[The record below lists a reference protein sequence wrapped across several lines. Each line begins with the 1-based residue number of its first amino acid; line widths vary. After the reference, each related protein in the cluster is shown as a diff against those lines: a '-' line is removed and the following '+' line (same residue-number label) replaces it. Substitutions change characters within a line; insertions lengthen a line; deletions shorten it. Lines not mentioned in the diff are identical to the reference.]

1 MTSAANIS
9 PFPRELAAL
18 SARLGQRIE
27 LVQGPGGNTS
37 IKDGNTLWIKAS
49 GKWLADAQRRNIFV
63 PIDLRRARALIKQGI
78 GDLASCVIG
87 ESGLRP
93 SIETAVHALIE
104 YPVVVHLHSINA
116 LAWAVRVDGQS
127 TVVSR
132 LRGLNWIWLDY
143 VRPGTALATAFCN
156 LLKKRAIANVI
167 LLGNHGL
174 VICAGSVGEVEA
186 LIKTVEERLVTLA
199 RPWQFPSSK
208 DLEYFAAIPKCR
220 LPTIMDTHAI
230 ARDPLAR
237 QLASDGALYP
247 DHAVFLGR
255 SLPIVAHQRNSSA
268 LGVIEARLA
277 LPPYCVIVQEQAVL
291 LGDECSAAAEAML
304 ACCALVVLRQHD
316 PALVRYLAANEVEA
330 LGAWE
335 MEKFRKQESA
345 PRLSKASG
353 RPRKFNDDSW

>member
-9 PFPRELAAL
+9 QFPRELATL

-63 PIDLRRARALIKQGI
+63 SIDLRRARALIKQGI

-116 LAWAVRVDGQS
+116 LAWAVRTDGQS
-127 TVVSR
+127 TVASK
-132 LRGLNWIWLDY
+132 LRGLNWVWLDY
-143 VRPGTALATAFCN
+143 ARPGPELATALYN
-156 LLKKRAIANVI
+156 LLKKRATANVI

-174 VICAGSVGEVEA
+174 VICAESVGEAEA
-186 LIKTVEERLVTLA
+186 LVKIVEKRLAALA
-199 RPWQFPSSK
+199 RPWQPPSSK
-208 DLEYFAAIPKCR
+208 DLEYFSAISECR
-220 LPTIMDTHAI
+220 LPTVMDTHAI

-237 QLASDGALYP
+237 RLASDGALYP
-247 DHAVFLGR
+247 DHAVFLGG
-255 SLPIVAHQRNSSA
+255 SVPIVTHQSDSSGHGA
-268 LGVIEARLA
+268 IEARLA

-291 LGDECSAAAEAML
+291 LGSECSAAAEAML

-316 PALVRYLAANEVEA
+316 PALVHYLAANEVEA

-335 MEKFRKQESA
+335 MEKFRKQESTSH
-345 PRLSKASG
+345 LSKVSG
-353 RPRKFNDDSW
+353 RPGEAQ